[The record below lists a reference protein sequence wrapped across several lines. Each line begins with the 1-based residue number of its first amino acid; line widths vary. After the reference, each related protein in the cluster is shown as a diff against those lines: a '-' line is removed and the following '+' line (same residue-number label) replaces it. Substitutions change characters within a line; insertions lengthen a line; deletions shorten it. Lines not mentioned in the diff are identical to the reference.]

1 MGLLEQRV
9 GALENLFDSLNQRVG
24 SLEMLFGSLDQRV
37 GSLEVMLTQLHVTN
51 QRLVGYIK
59 RVGKMLIQ
67 VATDR
72 DELDTRVDNVERRL
86 IFLEK

>member
-1 MGLLEQRV
+1 
-9 GALENLFDSLNQRVG
+9 
-24 SLEMLFGSLDQRV
+24 V
-37 GSLEVMLTQLHVTN
+37 GSLEVMVTHLHVTN
-51 QRLVGYIK
+51 RRLVGYIR

-72 DELDTRVDNVERRL
+72 DELDSRVDILERRL

>member
-1 MGLLEQRV
+1 
-9 GALENLFDSLNQRVG
+9 
-24 SLEMLFGSLDQRV
+24 
-37 GSLEVMLTQLHVTN
+37 VMITSLHVTN

-72 DELDTRVDNVERRL
+72 DELDARMDNAERRL